1 MAAQGNKYTYDG
13 TFEGYL
19 CAVLAALRSGKVPV
33 SISDRRTAG
42 FTDDAINVTTSFK
55 DAQYLYHMISVKSSA
70 EVQQMTADYF
80 LTDSTGL
87 EINLYKM
94 IFCSLKYGARVA
106 EDYKSELMRGIQMAI
121 RDLYR
126 EAQSLLSNIEF
137 FRGEEASCAVINPHN
152 LVLPLIRKP
161 LLKREELD
169 DLIVFDRRHCL
180 MLGRKE
186 ANDMLTDIRQISIK
200 LPETGSEAY
209 EILWPA
215 VKDAKFDVRFAGA
228 TSACV
233 GIPRDYEPLWSM
245 AQ

>member
-19 CAVLAALRSGKVPV
+19 CVVLAALRSGKVPV

-121 RDLYR
+121 RDLYL
-126 EAQSLLSNIEF
+126 Q
-137 FRGEEASCAVINPHN
+137 
-152 LVLPLIRKP
+152 
-161 LLKREELD
+161 
-169 DLIVFDRRHCL
+169 
-180 MLGRKE
+180 
-186 ANDMLTDIRQISIK
+186 LT
-200 LPETGSEAY
+200 
-209 EILWPA
+209 
-215 VKDAKFDVRFAGA
+215 
-228 TSACV
+228 
-233 GIPRDYEPLWSM
+233 
-245 AQ
+245 

>member
-1 MAAQGNKYTYDG
+1 
-13 TFEGYL
+13 
-19 CAVLAALRSGKVPV
+19 
-33 SISDRRTAG
+33 
-42 FTDDAINVTTSFK
+42 
-55 DAQYLYHMISVKSSA
+55 
-70 EVQQMTADYF
+70 MTADYF

-180 MLGRKE
+180 MLGRKGPY
-186 ANDMLTDIRQISIK
+186 ADRS
-200 LPETGSEAY
+200 
-209 EILWPA
+209 
-215 VKDAKFDVRFAGA
+215 AGN
-228 TSACV
+228 V
-233 GIPRDYEPLWSM
+233 P
-245 AQ
+245 QF

>member
-1 MAAQGNKYTYDG
+1 MAVQGNKYTYDG

-126 EAQSLLSNIEF
+126 EAQSILPELDF
-137 FRGEEASCAVINPHN
+137 YLGEEASCMVINPRN
-152 LVLPLIRKP
+152 SVLPIIKQP
-161 LLKREELD
+161 VLKRRDIDSFILYDKRHHLLLERYADQNMLLD
-169 DLIVFDRRHCL
+169 
-180 MLGRKE
+180 
-186 ANDMLTDIRQISIK
+186 ISDFPMPAFK
-200 LPETGSEAY
+200 DPHDAY
-209 EILWPA
+209 
-215 VKDAKFDVRFAGA
+215 
-228 TSACV
+228 S
-233 GIPRDYEPLWSM
+233 
-245 AQ
+245 